1 MAASPAAAAAGA
13 DTVTAATPPAVLEA
27 LVGNHR
33 RFLAFVE
40 KRVGSRDVAEDIV
53 QEAFARGLER
63 AGQVRDEESAV
74 AWFYRV
80 LRNAMADHW
89 RRRGA
94 EARMHERVA
103 AESDEVEPPVD
114 EELLRTACDCVL
126 DLLPTLKPEYA
137 EALRRV
143 DLDGQPVKDFAD
155 AAGITP
161 GNASVR
167 LFRARESLRKQVT
180 RSCGTCAKHG
190 CEDCSC
196 GR

>member
-1 MAASPAAAAAGA
+1 M
-13 DTVTAATPPAVLEA
+13 AATPPAVLEA

-53 QEAFARGLER
+53 QDAFVRGLER
-63 AGQVRDEESAV
+63 AGQLRDDESAV

-80 LRNAMADHW
+80 LRNALADHW
-89 RRRGA
+89 RRSGA
-94 EARMHERVA
+94 EQRMHERVA
-103 AESDEVEPPVD
+103 SESDQVEPPVD
-114 EELLRTACDCVL
+114 AELMQTACACVL
-126 DLLPTLKPEYA
+126 ELLPTLKPEYS

-143 DLDGQPVKDFAD
+143 DVDGVAVKDFAV
-155 AAGITP
+155 ASGITP

-167 LFRARESLRKQVT
+167 LHRAREALRKSVV
-180 RSCGTCAKHG
+180 RCCGTCVDHG

-196 GR
+196 GRP